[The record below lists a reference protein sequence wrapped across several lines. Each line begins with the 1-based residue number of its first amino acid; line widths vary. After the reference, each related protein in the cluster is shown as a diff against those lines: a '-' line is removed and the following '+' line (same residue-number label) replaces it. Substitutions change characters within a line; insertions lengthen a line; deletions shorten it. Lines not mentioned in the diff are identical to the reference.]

1 MLDRTTKLQTY
12 QTYLDGR
19 WADAASGK
27 TFQTFDP
34 YTGAPWALIPECD
47 KADVDTAVE
56 AAYRAFESGPWSK
69 DDAYRARQ
77 DHAPDR
83 GTHRA
88 TRRTPRRS

>member
-19 WADAASGK
+19 WTDAVSGK
-27 TFQTFDP
+27 TFQSFDP

-56 AAYRAFESGPWSK
+56 TGPSRADPGP
-69 DDAYRARQ
+69 
-77 DHAPDR
+77 
-83 GTHRA
+83 G
-88 TRRTPRRS
+88 

>member
-19 WADAASGK
+19 WTDAASGK
-27 TFQTFDP
+27 TFQSFDP

-47 KADVDTAVE
+47 KADVDMAVE

-69 DDAYRARQ
+69 MTPTAR
-77 DHAPDR
+77 
-83 GTHRA
+83 GKIM
-88 TRRTPRRS
+88 RRIA